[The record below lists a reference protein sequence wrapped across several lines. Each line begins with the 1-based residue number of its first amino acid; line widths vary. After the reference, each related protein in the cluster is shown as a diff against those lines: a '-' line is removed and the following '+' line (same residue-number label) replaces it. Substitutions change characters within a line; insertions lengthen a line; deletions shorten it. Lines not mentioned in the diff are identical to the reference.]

1 MKHLLKPS
9 KLLPLVLLAF
19 LYVVLTVRLLFV
31 SVPQMLRE
39 ADTVVNLLALVTIVA
54 WAFITYCIVFHLR
67 KLKPSQKKGTR
78 RR

>member
-39 ADTVVNLLALVTIVA
+39 ADTVVNLLALVAIAA
-54 WAFITYCIVFHLR
+54 WAFVTYCLWFHILKR
-67 KLKPSQKKGTR
+67 KPTRKKGTR
-78 RR
+78 R